1 MSSKPTLTVV
11 AISAF
16 FVCGADVAAQTFPA
30 KPIRII
36 TTEAGGG
43 SDFAA
48 RVVAQA
54 SNMGQ
59 PMVVDNRGGGVV
71 AIEAV
76 ARAPADGYTMLF
88 YGATVWLL
96 QYMRDNVLW
105 DPVRDFAPVTLATSS
120 PNILILNPAVPANTV
135 KDFIAL
141 ARAKPGQFNDAGG
154 GTGTSSHLAAELFK
168 SMAGVSIVRVAYKGN
183 GPALTGVITGEVQM
197 IFATPGSV
205 TQHLKAGR
213 LKALAVSSAQPSAL
227 MPGLPTLAASGLPGY
242 EAVGIIGFLAPA
254 KTPETVVQRLN
265 QEIVR
270 VLGLPEVKEKYFNS
284 GVETVG
290 STPEEFGAKI
300 KAEMT
305 RLGKVIRDT
314 GIRAE

>member
-16 FVCGADVAAQTFPA
+16 FVCSADVAAQTFPA

-76 ARAPADGYTMLF
+76 VRAPADGYTMLF

>member
-1 MSSKPTLTVV
+1 MSSKPTLTFV